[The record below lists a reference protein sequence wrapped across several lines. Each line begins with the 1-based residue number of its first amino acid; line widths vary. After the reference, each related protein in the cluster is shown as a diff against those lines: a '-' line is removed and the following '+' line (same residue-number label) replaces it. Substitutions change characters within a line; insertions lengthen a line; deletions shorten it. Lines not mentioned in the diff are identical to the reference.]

1 MDTANQNGAGAGA
14 GDGNGAGDQNINNN
28 GNQNPQNGNQGQG
41 QGSTTQQQQQQNG
54 DGQGNGGVQLTDEQL
69 AAAFNHPRFK
79 SLNER
84 AKKADELE
92 RQQQEA
98 ERKAAEKQG
107 KFKDLYKS
115 AEERAT
121 KAEAA
126 LKQTRIENAA
136 TLAAAKL
143 GVIDPAAAIKLMDQ
157 SSITVSDDGTISGV
171 EDAVKALQQSSPY
184 LFKTPAQGSVGDGNT
199 NPGNGANN
207 QASEFTYSQIQDLE
221 FYKKN
226 QAAIDKAVA
235 EGRIDMSK

>member
-28 GNQNPQNGNQGQG
+28 GNQNQQNGNQGQG

-92 RQQQEA
+92 KQQQEA
-98 ERKAAEKQG
+98 ERKAAEEQG
-107 KFKDLYKS
+107 KFQDLYKS

-184 LFKTPAQGSVGDGNT
+184 LFKTQAQGSVGDGNT